1 MTVFKKLFKSA
12 AITLV
17 ALYFC
22 ALAALY
28 FLQDGL
34 VFPAPDDPSIK
45 LNGEAQYSEMT
56 TSDGVTLRHVRFKA
70 DEGAPKLMFFH
81 GNGSLAPYEINR
93 GRKLFE
99 NGFDVLLVEYRGYGG
114 SSGEPSADALLRDA
128 LETYDWY
135 KGDSNEWVFAYAHSL
150 GTGVASYLASQRE
163 IQSLVLEAPY
173 ASLSE
178 IAADRYPMFPVK
190 LLFKHEIDSV
200 AHLSKSSV
208 PTLVVHG
215 EADRVIPSRYGLK
228 LYESLDRGIADW
240 KPLPGV
246 GHNDL
251 VQNGSTELALD
262 HFIKSF

>member
-1 MTVFKKLFKSA
+1 MSIFKRLIKSA

-28 FLQDGL
+28 FLQDSL
-34 VFPAPDDPSIK
+34 VFPAPGDPIVELSAP
-45 LNGEAQYSEMT
+45 AQYSEMT
-56 TSDGVTLRHVRFKA
+56 TSDGETLRHVRFKA
-70 DEGAPKLMFFH
+70 DDGAPKLMFFH
-81 GNGSLAPYEINR
+81 GNGSLAAYEINR

-114 SSGEPSADALLRDA
+114 SSGQPSAEALRRDA

-135 KGDSNEWVFAYAHSL
+135 KGDSSDWIFAYAHSL
-150 GTGVASYLASQRE
+150 GTGIAAHLASKRE
-163 IQSLVLEAPY
+163 VQSLVLEAPY

-190 LLFKHEIDSV
+190 ALFKHEIDSI
-200 AHLSKSSV
+200 ASLSQSGV
-208 PTLVVHG
+208 PTLVIHG
-215 EADRVIPSRYGLK
+215 EEDRVIPVRYGAK
-228 LYESLDRGIADW
+228 LYKSLDQNAADW
-240 KPLPGV
+240 NSLPGV
-246 GHNDL
+246 GHNNL
-251 VQNGSTELALD
+251 VQNGSVNLALN